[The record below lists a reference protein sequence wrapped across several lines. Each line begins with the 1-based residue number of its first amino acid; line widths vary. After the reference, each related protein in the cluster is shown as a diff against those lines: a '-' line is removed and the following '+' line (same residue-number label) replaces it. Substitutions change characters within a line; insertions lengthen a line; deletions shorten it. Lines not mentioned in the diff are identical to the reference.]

1 MVSHTSHERSFFR
14 ITAIRPTTPAAI
26 PHNNMKIQ
34 KKGNQDCL
42 HHAFGAFS
50 DAGTI
55 TVTLMT
61 NIATNA
67 NTMPTARQPNLVL
80 GRCHKE
86 ELE

>member
-14 ITAIRPTTPAAI
+14 ITAIRPATPAAI
-26 PHNNMKIQ
+26 PHNIMKIQ
-34 KKGNQDCL
+34 KKGNQVCL

-50 DAGTI
+50 DSGTK
-55 TVTLMT
+55 TVALMT
-61 NIATNA
+61 NITTNA
-67 NTMPTARQPNLVL
+67 TTMPTARQPNLVL